1 MFQSPASNQ
10 PSAPVN
16 TPPTPPV
23 RRLFRLSDAPAHDL
37 AHRFCRKRPQSW
49 LAQQLKAD
57 VLAKGEHIG
66 PELSPWFRLG
76 HKLLD

>member
-10 PSAPVN
+10 PSAPVR
-16 TPPTPPV
+16 TPPTPPS
-23 RRLFRLSDAPAHDL
+23 RTLLRISDAPAYDL

-57 VLAKGEHIG
+57 VLAKEAHIG
-66 PELSPWFRLG
+66 PELAPWFQLG